1 MKTQI
6 IFESQKPSA
15 VQNQSQDECFLQE
28 TDNTEFENEIKKALF
43 LTLLEKGFITHA
55 QYEQC
60 LELL

>member
-6 IFESQKPSA
+6 IFESPKPTV
-15 VQNQSQDECFLQE
+15 VQNQSQNEIK
-28 TDNTEFENEIKKALF
+28 NTEFENEIKKALF
-43 LTLLEKGFITHA
+43 LTLLEKGLITHA

>member
-15 VQNQSQDECFLQE
+15 VQNQSQNE
-28 TDNTEFENEIKKALF
+28 TKNTEFENEIKKALF

-60 LELL
+60 LEKYQ